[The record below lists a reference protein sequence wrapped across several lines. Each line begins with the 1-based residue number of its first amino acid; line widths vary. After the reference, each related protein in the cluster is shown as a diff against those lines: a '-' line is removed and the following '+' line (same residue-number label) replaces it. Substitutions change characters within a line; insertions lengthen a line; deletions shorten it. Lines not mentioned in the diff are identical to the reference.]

1 MPYILL
7 WILVSGDKSLV
18 NKNYS
23 KAYLKKKND
32 SYIFLKGLGTFLTLI
47 FNN

>member
-23 KAYLKKKND
+23 KAYLKKKMTAT
-32 SYIFLKGLGTFLTLI
+32 YF
-47 FNN
+47 